1 MLLKLIKSVFDT
13 KVLFEQIKVIVVH
26 LYVRGTKLCVQ
37 NTNSYVRDTKSY
49 IVHMN
54 ARVSTSY
61 LDDLKG
67 NSFGSRIQDRF
78 LSHLTQNIIKN
89 EPTNVDE
96 NKICLF

>member
-13 KVLFEQIKVIVVH
+13 KVLFAQIKVIVVH

-54 ARVSTSY
+54 VRVSTSY
-61 LDDLKG
+61 MYLDDLKD

-78 LSHLTQNIIKN
+78 LSHLT
-89 EPTNVDE
+89 
-96 NKICLF
+96 